1 MHTPNSK
8 HSSIKAKTYGV
19 LGDHLKKRPANQLL
33 KKCFFDGVETLK
45 VFFYIHSTST
55 TENTRCYKMF
65 ELQGNENIY
74 KKMIW
79 RRYIKN
85 QHLTKRKKFNWKL
98 RLSIVRNGQPRS
110 LHPFLFSHGYDSLS
124 PLPPIGHLPMAP
136 ASNLPSTLPS
146 NLWIIHIGVTFTH
159 KILMFFAT
167 LNPKWPCSFV

>member
-1 MHTPNSK
+1 MRAILLMHTPNSK

-110 LHPFLFSHGYDSLS
+110 LHRFFLFPCFKPFFFS
-124 PLPPIGHLPMAP
+124 LPPIGNLLMVP
-136 ASNLPSTLPS
+136 AFNLSSTWPS
-146 NLWIIHIGVTFTH
+146 NV
-159 KILMFFAT
+159 
-167 LNPKWPCSFV
+167 